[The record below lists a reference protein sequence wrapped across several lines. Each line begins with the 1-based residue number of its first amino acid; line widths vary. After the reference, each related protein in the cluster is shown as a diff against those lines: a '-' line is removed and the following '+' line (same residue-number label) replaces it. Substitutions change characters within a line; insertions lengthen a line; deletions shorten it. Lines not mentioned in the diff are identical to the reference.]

1 MNGIV
6 LRYDT
11 AAIRGTKTII
21 HRFYVSFNIDLRK
34 RGGHS
39 SYKGTKIVAKAMQE
53 EKIFLRLKIS
63 TPIHIS
69 RNAVIIKLFC
79 SKLKVKFF

>member
-1 MNGIV
+1 
-6 LRYDT
+6 
-11 AAIRGTKTII
+11 
-21 HRFYVSFNIDLRK
+21 
-34 RGGHS
+34 
-39 SYKGTKIVAKAMQE
+39 MQE